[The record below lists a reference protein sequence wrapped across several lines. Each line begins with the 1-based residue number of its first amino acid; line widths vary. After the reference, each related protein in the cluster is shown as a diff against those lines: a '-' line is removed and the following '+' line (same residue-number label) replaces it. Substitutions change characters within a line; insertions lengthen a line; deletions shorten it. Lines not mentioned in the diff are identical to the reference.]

1 MTMYVCRDHN
11 IINKP
16 KSPRTMSWKIL
27 KILKRIRLRLL
38 FWSPRPKLPLN
49 PTTPKKS
56 VFWCDRA
63 GKGTPNH
70 IWARSKVLY

>member
-1 MTMYVCRDHN
+1 MTCTYAETKRQ
-11 IINKP
+11 
-16 KSPRTMSWKIL
+16 SPRTMSWKIIENIENIEADPVTL
-27 KILKRIRLRLL
+27 VFPL
-38 FWSPRPKLPLN
+38 SSPKLPLN

-56 VFWCDRA
+56 VFWCERA